1 MNDEESQDFPNK
13 DNFIQ
18 LLIFFLEQKQ
28 VVQWAHIVLLVFEE
42 NVQTVFASHFLRHQ
56 GPMLLHTAKTFFGVY
71 CFNYTVAKK
80 CSVWMSRVLW
90 DSQIP

>member
-18 LLIFFLEQKQ
+18 LLIFFLEQEQ
-28 VVQWAHIVLLVFEE
+28 VVQWTHIVLLVFEE
-42 NVQTVFASHFLRHQ
+42 NVQTVFASHFLNQ
-56 GPMLLHTAKTFFGVY
+56 GPILLHTAKTFFGVY
-71 CFNYTVAKK
+71 SFNPTVAKE
-80 CSVWMSRVLW
+80 CSMWMPRVLW